1 MIKYINIQSMYDG
14 VITKDFGDK
23 PIVQLN
29 FDDAGKI
36 VSLKCLWIRSES
48 YNDDL
53 FLTVTKDNTFVNEH
67 GNLLGTLL

>member
-1 MIKYINIQSMYDG
+1 MIKYINVKSIYDG

-36 VSLKCLWIRSES
+36 VSLKCAWYRSES
-48 YNDDL
+48 FNDDL
-53 FLTVTKDNTFVNEH
+53 FLTLDKDNTFVNEH